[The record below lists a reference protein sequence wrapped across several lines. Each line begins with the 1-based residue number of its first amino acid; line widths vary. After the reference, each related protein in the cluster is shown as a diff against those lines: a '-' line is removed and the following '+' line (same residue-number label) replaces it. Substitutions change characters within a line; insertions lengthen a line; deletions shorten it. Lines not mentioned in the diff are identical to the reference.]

1 MILYYYYSEPS
12 SIKLQNEIIRNIIL
26 WNDMARE
33 IGSKI
38 FNTDGSQLK
47 DGLAFSILDSG
58 SILAKAQFCNL
69 QGIVILYGF

>member
-1 MILYYYYSEPS
+1 
-12 SIKLQNEIIRNIIL
+12 
-26 WNDMARE
+26 MARE